1 MARSVAVIGSDAGA
15 AQAAL
20 SLAEMG
26 VEVALINF
34 RHFARFR

>member
-1 MARSVAVIGSDAGA
+1 MARSVAVIGGDAGA

-26 VEVALINF
+26 VEV
-34 RHFARFR
+34 